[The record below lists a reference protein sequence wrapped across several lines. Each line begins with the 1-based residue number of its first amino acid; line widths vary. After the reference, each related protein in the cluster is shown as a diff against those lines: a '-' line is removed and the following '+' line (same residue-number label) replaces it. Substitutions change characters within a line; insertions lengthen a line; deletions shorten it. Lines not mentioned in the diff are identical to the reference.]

1 MQQAGGRGDSR
12 CPGTDDHHVVVGGAP
27 FSSGRSSRG
36 CLQCVAEVIAA
47 VGGSGEQFIDGYAKP
62 LLVKGPQ
69 GDGSRAGTAVSMYGL
84 CQSLVSG
91 EESANVLL
99 CELARD
105 HRLIEQLDTGLCCS
119 GLDLGDID
127 LVCGLAVRTVAYQ

>member
-1 MQQAGGRGDSR
+1 
-12 CPGTDDHHVVVGGAP
+12 
-27 FSSGRSSRG
+27 
-36 CLQCVAEVIAA
+36 
-47 VGGSGEQFIDGYAKP
+47 
-62 LLVKGPQ
+62 
-69 GDGSRAGTAVSMYGL
+69 MYGL

-91 EESANVLL
+91 EERANVLL

-105 HRLIEQLDTGLCCS
+105 HRLIGQLDTGLCCS